1 MVKDKRRGKILE
13 LVASEQVDTQ
23 ERLMERLAEEG
34 FSVTQAT
41 ISRDI
46 NALGLIKS
54 RDSGGN
60 IRYALP
66 SATATPGELNRF
78 RNIWTE
84 SVTSVVA
91 ARNIV
96 VIRCHVG
103 MANAACVSFDNMEFE
118 GVVGSLSGDDTFI
131 LIMQDDSAAA
141 HMSKKLSN
149 INAVR

>member
-1 MVKDKRRGKILE
+1 MKDERRGKILE
-13 LVASEQVDTQ
+13 LISSEQVDTQ
-23 ERLMERLAEEG
+23 EMLMERLAEAG
-34 FSVTQAT
+34 FEVTQAT

-66 SATATPGELNRF
+66 SATASPIELNRF
-78 RNIWTE
+78 RNIWSE
-84 SVTSVVA
+84 SVIDAAV

-96 VIRCHVG
+96 VVRCHVG
-103 MANAACVSFDNMEFE
+103 MANAACAAFDRMGFE

-131 LIMQDDSAAA
+131 LIMQDDSAAS

-149 INAVR
+149 ISAVR